1 MPFQAGS
8 LPAVAFGPVGNCPFI
23 HGRTPDAS
31 LAVSSNRIGFLSRR
45 VSGKITIQP
54 GHPSQRLA
62 VKKGFTV
69 NGDNLLAGK
78 LKKRSVSA
86 TGQWAASE
94 PPGMTP
100 MSEVPRRSLG
110 RTALQ
115 VSVLGVGTAPLGDL
129 YVQLDD
135 VTAIATVERAFEL
148 GINLLDTSP
157 LYGNGLAEHRC
168 GTAIRRVQCQ
178 DIVVCTKVGRWMD
191 PFHGRGDGSGF
202 VGGQPHRAVVDYS
215 YDGTM
220 RSVEQ
225 SLVRL
230 GTDRLDL
237 LLIHDVDVWTHGID
251 AIEDRFREAMAG
263 AYVALDR
270 LRGEGVVA
278 GIGIG
283 VNEAEMCVRFAQ
295 AGSFDTMLLAG
306 RYSLL
311 EQPALVEFLP
321 LAQQQG
327 IGVLLGGVFNSG
339 ILATGAVSGAKY
351 NYRDAPPEILA
362 KVERIERVC
371 VAHGIALPTAALH
384 FALGHPAV
392 ASVVLGG
399 QAPQEVE
406 RNVAALS
413 SKVPAALWA
422 DLKAERL
429 LDAEAPVPVSD

>member
-1 MPFQAGS
+1 MAGYSQRNS
-8 LPAVAFGPVGNCPFI
+8 LVASKVKKRRIATTGQLAEKKPVDMNPGVALPRRVL
-23 HGRTPDAS
+23 GRTP
-31 LAVSSNRIGFLSRR
+31 
-45 VSGKITIQP
+45 
-54 GHPSQRLA
+54 
-62 VKKGFTV
+62 
-69 NGDNLLAGK
+69 
-78 LKKRSVSA
+78 
-86 TGQWAASE
+86 
-94 PPGMTP
+94 
-100 MSEVPRRSLG
+100 
-110 RTALQ
+110 LQ
-115 VSVLGVGTAPLGDL
+115 VSVLGFGTAPLGDL

-135 VTAIATVERAFEL
+135 DTAIDTVQLAFEL

-168 GTAIRRVQCQ
+168 GAAIRRVPRQ
-178 DIVVCTKVGRWMD
+178 DIVICTKVGRWMD
-191 PFHGRGDGSGF
+191 PFHGRGVGSGF
-202 VGGQPHRAVVDYS
+202 VGGLPHRAVVDYS

-225 SLVRL
+225 SLLRL

-237 LLIHDVDVWTHGID
+237 LLIHDVDVWTHGLD
-251 AIEDRFREAMAG
+251 AIDERFREAMAG

-311 EQPALVEFLP
+311 EQPALAEFLP

-351 NYRDAPPEILA
+351 NYRDAPPDILA
-362 KVERIERVC
+362 KVALIERVC
-371 VAHGIALPTAALH
+371 GAHGVALPTAALH

-392 ASVVLGG
+392 ASVVLGA
-399 QAPQEVE
+399 QSPQEVA
-406 RNVAALS
+406 RNVDALS
-413 SKVPAALWA
+413 SKVPTALWA

-429 LDAEAPVPVSD
+429 LDAEAPVPLSVTD

>member
-1 MPFQAGS
+1 MAHFAGS
-8 LPAVAFGPVGNCPFI
+8 ASFQMLSVAKSVSRQSNLSTAAPSADDCVGERSTEIVFGRQAQKSK
-23 HGRTPDAS
+23 HGRDRATDRRKS
-31 LAVSSNRIGFLSRR
+31 SDMIAVSAVPRR
-45 VSGKITIQP
+45 VLGRT
-54 GHPSQRLA
+54 GL
-62 VKKGFTV
+62 
-69 NGDNLLAGK
+69 
-78 LKKRSVSA
+78 SVSA
-86 TGQWAASE
+86 
-94 PPGMTP
+94 
-100 MSEVPRRSLG
+100 LG
-110 RTALQ
+110 F
-115 VSVLGVGTAPLGDL
+115 GTAPLGDL
-129 YVQLDD
+129 YAHLDD
-135 VTAIATVERAFEL
+135 GTAIAAVERAFEL

-157 LYGNGLAEHRC
+157 LYGRGLSEHRC
-168 GTAIRRVQCQ
+168 GTAIRRVPRQ

-191 PFHGRGDGSGF
+191 PFHGGGVGSGF
-202 VGGQPHRAVVDYS
+202 VGGQPHRAVIDYS
-215 YDGTM
+215 YDGAL

-225 SLVRL
+225 SLLRL

-237 LLIHDVDVWTHGID
+237 LLIHDVDVWTHGAE
-251 AIEDRFREAMAG
+251 AIEERFREAMAG

-270 LRGEGVVA
+270 LRGEGVVK

-311 EQPALVEFLP
+311 EQPALRQFLP

-362 KVERIERVC
+362 KVAQIERVC
-371 VAHGIALPTAALH
+371 DAHGVALPTAALH

-399 QAPQEVE
+399 QRPEAGG
-406 RNVAALS
+406 RNLAAVS
-413 SKVPAALWA
+413 SKVPTKLWA
-422 DLKAERL
+422 ELKAERL
-429 LDAEAPVPVSD
+429 LAAEAPVPLAVAG